1 MKWSLALFDCS
12 SPVGQFGHAAVV
24 QAVVAFNQA
33 NVSLTSAFEELGSQ
47 ALVSGMEKWIQ

>member
-24 QAVVAFNQA
+24 QAVIAFNQA